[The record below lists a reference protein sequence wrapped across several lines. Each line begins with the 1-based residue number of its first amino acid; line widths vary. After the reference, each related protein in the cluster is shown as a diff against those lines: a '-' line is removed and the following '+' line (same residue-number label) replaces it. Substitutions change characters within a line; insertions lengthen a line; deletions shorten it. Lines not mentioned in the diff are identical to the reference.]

1 MLGDTTRCSMDKKW
15 NLQRDDFLLYVSMGY
30 RMSIQKWVGYNPY
43 FLLYG
48 REPFFPS
55 CIQYLEDDVIDPQNG
70 GSQIIKLQLAYRGAM
85 LQKVMSLAVRNLV
98 TLRVVGL
105 RDRGVAVLQNKDG
118 ATISHQVA
126 KLAQC
131 WVPLPDPQ
139 IYPETYDAMHSHM
152 CGSKFDP
159 VVMLLSDF
167 CNEGFYLPWSTCTRS
182 QCWQLEMWDSQ
193 GEL

>member
-1 MLGDTTRCSMDKKW
+1 M
-15 NLQRDDFLLYVSMGY
+15 
-30 RMSIQKWVGYNPY
+30 
-43 FLLYG
+43 
-48 REPFFPS
+48 
-55 CIQYLEDDVIDPQNG
+55 IDPQNG

-131 WVPLPDPQ
+131 
-139 IYPETYDAMHSHM
+139 
-152 CGSKFDP
+152 
-159 VVMLLSDF
+159 
-167 CNEGFYLPWSTCTRS
+167 
-182 QCWQLEMWDSQ
+182 
-193 GEL
+193 